1 MSDNYGQFYDAVE
14 EFNFPESESVDNF
27 QSMNAPRS
35 PMPSKTQE
43 QNFLATF
50 FKAVEQASFPQ
61 LRSSDSLAAF
71 SSRPSLASMGTSA
84 SASQDNID
92 EATFFQAMQTLIVT
106 NSNSTAHLDIDV
118 DERCLEERLSLDKI
132 LPASVMQFLA
142 VYDDFMQNDP
152 R

>member
-1 MSDNYGQFYDAVE
+1 MTDNYGQFYDAVE
-14 EFNFPESESVDNF
+14 EFNFPQNESMDNF
-27 QSMNAPRS
+27 QTMNAPRS

-71 SSRPSLASMGTSA
+71 ASRPSMSSVRTSA
-84 SASQDNID
+84 SASQENID
-92 EATFFQAMQTLIVT
+92 ETTFFQAVQTLIVT
-106 NSNSTAHLDIDV
+106 NSNSTAHLNV
-118 DERCLEERLSLDKI
+118 DLDDSEERLSLDKI
-132 LPASVMQFLA
+132 LPESVMQFLA